1 MRMKTAMNP
10 RHTPGH
16 SAARLGA
23 VAALGLVLALS
34 GCLGLGG
41 GKPPPTLFTLT
52 PAKSL
57 AAGTALSGNAA
68 QSLVVN
74 DPETDQ
80 SLANTRIAVQVDES
94 NVAYLPKSAWV
105 ERPSRL
111 FGTLLAETIRAG
123 GKRMVF
129 VGDDGINTSRNR
141 LGGRLSA
148 FGYDAREQAVIVRFD
163 AVLSGAAGAVST
175 RRFEAKVPG
184 IAAKPELVAPALN
197 RAANQVAAEVA
208 DWVG

>member
-1 MRMKTAMNP
+1 MKSPAMKGMGMNL
-10 RHTPGH
+10 RSHAHIGKI
-16 SAARLGA
+16 AAI
-23 VAALGLVLALS
+23 GLVLSLS

-52 PAKSL
+52 ADKTLPT
-57 AAGTALSGNAA
+57 GTVLSGNAA
-68 QSLVVN
+68 QALIVL

-80 SLANTRIAVQVDES
+80 SLSNTRIAVQVDQS
-94 NVAYLPKSAWV
+94 NVAYLAKAAWV
-105 ERPSRL
+105 ERPARL
-111 FGTLLAETIRAG
+111 FGTLMAETIRAG
-123 GKRMVF
+123 GKRIVF

-141 LGGRLSA
+141 LGGRLTA

-163 AVLSGAAGAVST
+163 AVLNGAAGAVST

-184 IAAKPELVAPALN
+184 VAAKPELIAPALN

>member
-1 MRMKTAMNP
+1 MKYRTMIGGTGKA
-10 RHTPGH
+10 HFAKI
-16 SAARLGA
+16 AAI
-23 VAALGLVLALS
+23 GLVLALS

-52 PAKSL
+52 ADKTLP
-57 AAGTALSGNAA
+57 AGTVLSGNSA
-68 QSLVVN
+68 QALIVL

-80 SLANTRIAVQVDES
+80 NLSNTRIAVQVDQS
-94 NVAYLPKSAWV
+94 NVAYLAKAAWV
-105 ERPSRL
+105 ERPARL
-111 FGTLLAETIRAG
+111 FGTLMAETIRAG
-123 GKRMVF
+123 GKRIVF

-141 LGGRLSA
+141 LGGRLTA

-163 AVLSGAAGAVST
+163 AVLNGAAGAVST

-184 IAAKPELVAPALN
+184 VAAKPELIAPALN
-197 RAANQVAAEVA
+197 RAANQVAVEVA

>member
-1 MRMKTAMNP
+1 MRGSAMKDMGMNL
-10 RHTPGH
+10 RDHAHIGKI
-16 SAARLGA
+16 AAA
-23 VAALGLVLALS
+23 GLVLALS

-52 PAKSL
+52 ADKTLP
-57 AAGTALSGNAA
+57 AGTVLSGNSA
-68 QSLVVN
+68 QALIVL

-80 SLANTRIAVQVDES
+80 SLSNTRIAVQVDQS
-94 NVAYLPKSAWV
+94 NVAYLAKAAWV
-105 ERPSRL
+105 ERPARL
-111 FGTLLAETIRAG
+111 FGTLMAETIRAG
-123 GKRMVF
+123 GKRIVF

-141 LGGRLSA
+141 LGGRLTA
-148 FGYDAREQAVIVRFD
+148 FGYDAREKAVIVRFD

-184 IAAKPELVAPALN
+184 VAAEPELVAPALN

>member
-1 MRMKTAMNP
+1 MKYRTLIGGIGKA
-10 RHTPGH
+10 HFGKI
-16 SAARLGA
+16 AAA
-23 VAALGLVLALS
+23 GLVLALS

-52 PAKSL
+52 ADKTLPAG
-57 AAGTALSGNAA
+57 AALSGNSA
-68 QSLVVN
+68 QSLIVL

-80 SLANTRIAVQVDES
+80 SIANTRIAVQVDAS

-123 GKRMVF
+123 GKRIVF
-129 VGDDGINTSRNR
+129 GGDDGTSTSRNR

-148 FGYDAREQAVIVRFD
+148 FGYDAREQAVIVRYD
-163 AVLSGAAGAVST
+163 AVISGAAGAVST

-184 IAAKPELVAPALN
+184 VGPKPELVAPALN

>member
-1 MRMKTAMNP
+1 MKKMIAGRTTGARMGM
-10 RHTPGH
+10 
-16 SAARLGA
+16 AA
-23 VAALGLVLALS
+23 AAALVLALS

-52 PAKSL
+52 ADKTLPTGAV
-57 AAGTALSGNAA
+57 LSGNAA
-68 QSLVVN
+68 QALIVL

-80 SLANTRIAVQVDES
+80 SLSNTRIAVQVDQS
-94 NVAYLPKSAWV
+94 NVAYLAKAAWV

-111 FGTLLAETIRAG
+111 FGTLLAETVRAG
-123 GKRMVF
+123 GKRIVF

-141 LGGRLSA
+141 LGGRLTT
-148 FGYDAREQAVIVRFD
+148 FGYDAREQAVVVRFD
-163 AVLSGAAGAVST
+163 AVLNGAAGAVST

-184 IAAKPELVAPALN
+184 VAAKPELIAPALN
-197 RAANQVAAEVA
+197 RAANQVAAQVA

>member
-1 MRMKTAMNP
+1 MKYRTMIGGTGKA
-10 RHTPGH
+10 HFGKI
-16 SAARLGA
+16 AAA
-23 VAALGLVLALS
+23 GLVLALS

-52 PAKSL
+52 ADKTLP
-57 AAGTALSGNAA
+57 AGTVLSGNSA
-68 QSLVVN
+68 QALIVL

-80 SLANTRIAVQVDES
+80 NLSNTRIAVQVDQS
-94 NVAYLPKSAWV
+94 NVAYLAKAAWV
-105 ERPSRL
+105 ERPARL
-111 FGTLLAETIRAG
+111 FGTLMAETIRAG
-123 GKRMVF
+123 GKRIVF

-141 LGGRLSA
+141 LGGRLTA

-163 AVLSGAAGAVST
+163 AVLNGAAGAVST

-184 IAAKPELVAPALN
+184 VAAKPELIAPALN

>member
-1 MRMKTAMNP
+1 MKTATITGGTMK
-10 RHTPGH
+10 
-16 SAARLGA
+16 L
-23 VAALGLVLALS
+23 ALAGLVLSLS

-52 PAKSL
+52 ADKSL
-57 AAGTALSGNAA
+57 AAGTALAGNAA
-68 QSLVVN
+68 QSLIVV

-80 SLANTRIAVQVDES
+80 SLANTRIAVQVDQS

-105 ERPSRL
+105 ERPARL
-111 FGTLLAETIRAG
+111 FGTVMAETIRAG
-123 GKRMVF
+123 GKRIVF
-129 VGDDGINTSRNR
+129 FGDDGTSISRNR

-184 IAAKPELVAPALN
+184 VAAKPEQVAPALN

-208 DWVG
+208 EWVG

>member
-1 MRMKTAMNP
+1 MTTGMMTGGTMKARM
-10 RHTPGH
+10 
-16 SAARLGA
+16 SQ
-23 VAALGLVLALS
+23 VAAIGLVLALS

-52 PAKSL
+52 SAKSL
-57 AAGTALSGNAA
+57 PAGAALAGNAA
-68 QSLVVN
+68 QSLIVL

-80 SLANTRIAVQVDES
+80 SLANTRIAVQIDNS

-111 FGTLLAETIRAG
+111 FGTLLAETIRAD
-123 GKRMVF
+123 GKRIVF
-129 VGDDGINTSRNR
+129 VGDDGTSTSRNR

-163 AVLSGAAGAVST
+163 AVLNGAAGAVST

-184 IAAKPELVAPALN
+184 VAAKPELVAPALN
-197 RAANQVAAEVA
+197 KAANQVAAEVA

>member
-1 MRMKTAMNP
+1 MKTGKATGGTMKA
-10 RHTPGH
+10 RMGRI
-16 SAARLGA
+16 AAT
-23 VAALGLVLALS
+23 GLVLALS

-52 PAKSL
+52 ADKTLPAGS
-57 AAGTALSGNAA
+57 ALSGNAA
-68 QSLVVN
+68 QSLIVL

-80 SLANTRIAVQVDES
+80 SLANTRIAVQVDAS

-111 FGTLLAETIRAG
+111 FGTLMAETIRAG
-123 GKRMVF
+123 GKRIVF
-129 VGDDGINTSRNR
+129 VGDDGTSTSRNR
-141 LGGRLSA
+141 LGGRLTA

-184 IAAKPELVAPALN
+184 VAAKPELIAPALN

>member
-1 MRMKTAMNP
+1 MKTGKIAGGMMKL
-10 RHTPGH
+10 
-16 SAARLGA
+16 AAA
-23 VAALGLVLALS
+23 GLVLALS

-52 PAKSL
+52 ADKTLPAGSAL
-57 AAGTALSGNAA
+57 AGNAA
-68 QSLVVN
+68 QSLIVL

-80 SLANTRIAVQVDES
+80 SLANTRIAVQIDQS

-105 ERPSRL
+105 ERPARL
-111 FGTLLAETIRAG
+111 FGTLMAETIRAG
-123 GKRMVF
+123 GKRIVF
-129 VGDDGINTSRNR
+129 VGDDGTSTSRNR

-184 IAAKPELVAPALN
+184 VAAKPEQVAPALN

>member
-1 MRMKTAMNP
+1 MTLRQ
-10 RHTPGH
+10 
-16 SAARLGA
+16 AATLRGVGA
-23 VAALGLVLALS
+23 AALVLALS

-52 PAKSL
+52 ADKML
-57 AAGTALSGNAA
+57 AAGSVFSGNTA
-68 QSLVVN
+68 QSLIVL

-80 SLANTRIAVQVDES
+80 SLAVTRIAVQLDES
-94 NVAYLPKSAWV
+94 NVAYLAKAAWV

-111 FGTLLAETIRAG
+111 FGAVLAETIRSG
-123 GKRMVF
+123 GKRLVF
-129 VGDDGINTSRNR
+129 DGDDGLASSRNR

-148 FGYDAREQAVIVRFD
+148 FGYDAREQAVVVRFD
-163 AVLSGAAGAVST
+163 AVLAGPAGAVTT

-184 IAAKPELVAPALN
+184 VGPKAQQVAPALN
-197 RAANQVAAEVA
+197 RAANKVAAEVA